1 MPRKRNQKFQ
11 KQTET
16 GMKRFKVFTVILAV
30 TIGLATLPGI
40 IQDFMFGWSLG
51 SSQVERHT
59 CDALQIPLRAD
70 RGDIFTTSEEIRLNG
85 IPAQVSLGK
94 IDIAI
99 PESFLAKHHDT
110 KAVRSFIASETAM
123 TIVSLVALVAIVY
136 IAIEIIRVLY
146 SVLRTRL
153 FEKQNLRRISLIGW
167 LLLALELSFAV
178 VRWWQLHALCGFVHF
193 ENHHINFME
202 IFNAYGI
209 IMAIIILLMNELLR
223 LAVNMKEEQDL
234 TI

>member
-1 MPRKRNQKFQ
+1 M
-11 KQTET
+11 
-16 GMKRFKVFTVILAV
+16 GMKRFKIFTV
-30 TIGLATLPGI
+30 TLIVVIAFALLPSI
-40 IQDFMFGWSLG
+40 VQDFMFGWSIG
-51 SSQVERHT
+51 TSQVERHT
-59 CDALQIPLRAD
+59 HDALQIPVRPNS
-70 RGDIFTTSEEIRLNG
+70 GDIFITWEDVLLDSV
-85 IPAQVSLGK
+85 PAQVSFGK
-94 IDIAI
+94 MDIAI
-99 PESFLAKHHDT
+99 PDNFLAEYHDM
-110 KAVRSFIASETAM
+110 KAVRSFVASETAM

-167 LLLALELSFAV
+167 LLLALELSFAI
-178 VRWWQLHALCGFVHF
+178 VRWWQLQALCGFVHF
-193 ENHHINFME
+193 ENYHVNFME

>member
-1 MPRKRNQKFQ
+1 M
-11 KQTET
+11 
-16 GMKRFKVFTVILAV
+16 GMKRFKIFTVALIAAIAFAL
-30 TIGLATLPGI
+30 LPAI
-40 IQDFMFGWSLG
+40 VQDFMFGWSIG
-51 SSQVERHT
+51 TSQVERHT
-59 CDALQIPLRAD
+59 HDALQIPVRPN
-70 RGDIFTTSEEIRLNG
+70 RGDIFTAWEDVKLDSV
-85 IPAQVSLGK
+85 PAQVSFGK
-94 IDIAI
+94 MDIAI
-99 PESFLAKHHDT
+99 PDNFLAEYHDM
-110 KAVRSFIASETAM
+110 KAVRSFVASETAM

-153 FEKQNLRRISLIGW
+153 FEKRNLRRISVIGW
-167 LLLALELSFAV
+167 LLLALELSFAI
-178 VRWWQLHALCGFVHF
+178 VRWWQLQALCGFVHF
-193 ENHHINFME
+193 ENYHVNFME

>member
-1 MPRKRNQKFQ
+1 M
-11 KQTET
+11 
-16 GMKRFKVFTVILAV
+16 GMKRFKIFTVALIAAIAFAL
-30 TIGLATLPGI
+30 LPAI
-40 IQDFMFGWSLG
+40 VQDFMFGWSIG
-51 SSQVERHT
+51 TSQVERHT
-59 CDALQIPLRAD
+59 HDALQIPVRPN
-70 RGDIFTTSEEIRLNG
+70 RGDIFTAWEDVKLDSV
-85 IPAQVSLGK
+85 PAQVSFGK
-94 IDIAI
+94 MDIAI
-99 PESFLAKHHDT
+99 PDNFLAEYHDM
-110 KAVRSFIASETAM
+110 KAVRSFVASETAM
-123 TIVSLVALVAIVY
+123 TIVSLVALIAIVY

-153 FEKQNLRRISLIGW
+153 FEKRNLRRISVIGW
-167 LLLALELSFAV
+167 LLLALELSFAI

>member
-99 PESFLAKHHDT
+99 PDSFLAEHREM
-110 KAVRSFIASETAM
+110 KAVRSFLASETAM
-123 TIVSLVALVAIVY
+123 TILSLLGLITIVY
-136 IAIEIIRVLY
+136 IAVEIIRVLY

-153 FEKQNLRRISLIGW
+153 FEKRNLHRISRIGW
-167 LLLALELSFAV
+167 LLLILEILFGSI
-178 VRWWQLHALCGFVHF
+178 RWWQLKSLCGFISL
-193 ENHHINFME
+193 ENYHVNFLN
-202 IFNAYGI
+202 IFNDYGI

-223 LAVNMKEEQDL
+223 IAVNMKEEQDL

>member
-1 MPRKRNQKFQ
+1 M
-11 KQTET
+11 
-16 GMKRFKVFTVILAV
+16 GMKRFKIFTVALIAAIALA
-30 TIGLATLPGI
+30 LLPAI
-40 IQDFMFGWSLG
+40 VQDFMFGWSIG
-51 SSQVERHT
+51 TSQVERHT
-59 CDALQIPLRAD
+59 HDALQIPVRPN
-70 RGDIFTTSEEIRLNG
+70 RGDIFTAWEDVKLDSV
-85 IPAQVSLGK
+85 PAQVSFGK
-94 IDIAI
+94 MDIAI
-99 PESFLAKHHDT
+99 PDNFLAEYHDM
-110 KAVRSFIASETAM
+110 KAVRSFVASETAM

-153 FEKQNLRRISLIGW
+153 FEKRNLRRISVIGW
-167 LLLALELSFAV
+167 LLLALELSFTI
-178 VRWWQLHALCGFVHF
+178 VRWWQLQALCGFVHF
-193 ENHHINFME
+193 ENYHVNFME

>member
-1 MPRKRNQKFQ
+1 M
-11 KQTET
+11 
-16 GMKRFKVFTVILAV
+16 GAIV
-30 TIGLATLPGI
+30 
-40 IQDFMFGWSLG
+40 QDFMFGWSIG
-51 SSQVERHT
+51 TSQVERHT
-59 CDALQIPLRAD
+59 HDALQIPVRPN
-70 RGDIFTTSEEIRLNG
+70 RGDIFTAWEDVKLDSV
-85 IPAQVSLGK
+85 PAQVSFGK
-94 IDIAI
+94 MDIAI
-99 PESFLAKHHDT
+99 PDNFLAEYHDM
-110 KAVRSFIASETAM
+110 KAVRSFVASETAM

-153 FEKQNLRRISLIGW
+153 FEKRNLRRISVIGW
-167 LLLALELSFAV
+167 LLLALELSFAI
-178 VRWWQLHALCGFVHF
+178 VRWWQLQALCGFVHF
-193 ENHHINFME
+193 ENYHVNFME

>member
-1 MPRKRNQKFQ
+1 M
-11 KQTET
+11 
-16 GMKRFKVFTVILAV
+16 GMKRFKIFTVALIAAIAFAL
-30 TIGLATLPGI
+30 LPAI
-40 IQDFMFGWSLG
+40 VQDFMFGWSIG
-51 SSQVERHT
+51 TSQVERHT
-59 CDALQIPLRAD
+59 HDALQIPVRPN
-70 RGDIFTTSEEIRLNG
+70 RGDIFTAWEDVKLDSV
-85 IPAQVSLGK
+85 PAQVSFGK
-94 IDIAI
+94 MDIAI

>member
-1 MPRKRNQKFQ
+1 M
-11 KQTET
+11 
-16 GMKRFKVFTVILAV
+16 GMKRFKIFTVALIAAIAFAL
-30 TIGLATLPGI
+30 LPAI
-40 IQDFMFGWSLG
+40 VQDFMFGWSIG
-51 SSQVERHT
+51 TSQVERHT
-59 CDALQIPLRAD
+59 HDALQIPVRPN
-70 RGDIFTTSEEIRLNG
+70 RGDIFTAWEDVKLDSV
-85 IPAQVSLGK
+85 PAQVSFGK
-94 IDIAI
+94 MDIAI
-99 PESFLAKHHDT
+99 PDNFLAEYHDM

>member
-1 MPRKRNQKFQ
+1 M
-11 KQTET
+11 
-16 GMKRFKVFTVILAV
+16 GMKRFKIFTVALIAAIAFAL
-30 TIGLATLPGI
+30 LPAI
-40 IQDFMFGWSLG
+40 VQDFMFGWSIG
-51 SSQVERHT
+51 TSQVERHT
-59 CDALQIPLRAD
+59 HDALQIPVRPN
-70 RGDIFTTSEEIRLNG
+70 RGDIFTAWEDVKLDSV
-85 IPAQVSLGK
+85 PAQVSFGK
-94 IDIAI
+94 MDIAI

-123 TIVSLVALVAIVY
+123 TIVSLVALIAIVY

-153 FEKQNLRRISLIGW
+153 FEKRNLRRISVIGW
-167 LLLALELSFAV
+167 LLLALELSFAI
-178 VRWWQLHALCGFVHF
+178 VRWWQLQALCGFVHF
-193 ENHHINFME
+193 ENYHVNFME

>member
-1 MPRKRNQKFQ
+1 M
-11 KQTET
+11 
-16 GMKRFKVFTVILAV
+16 GMKRFKIFTVALIAAIAFAL
-30 TIGLATLPGI
+30 LPAI
-40 IQDFMFGWSLG
+40 VQDFMFGWSIG
-51 SSQVERHT
+51 TSQVERHT
-59 CDALQIPLRAD
+59 HDALQIPVRPN
-70 RGDIFTTSEEIRLNG
+70 RGDIFTAWEDVKLDSV
-85 IPAQVSLGK
+85 PAQVSFGK
-94 IDIAI
+94 MDIAI
-99 PESFLAKHHDT
+99 PDNFLAEYHDM
-110 KAVRSFIASETAM
+110 KAVRSFVASETAM

-153 FEKQNLRRISLIGW
+153 FEKRNLRRISVIGW
-167 LLLALELSFAV
+167 LLLALELSFTI
-178 VRWWQLHALCGFVHF
+178 VRWWQLQALCGFVHF
-193 ENHHINFME
+193 ENYHVNFME